1 MENILKIAK
10 EVIENEADVIK
21 NLSKNINEH
30 FGKAVL
36 SILNCKGKV
45 VISGMGKAGLI
56 GKKIASTF
64 SSLGTSSFFM
74 HPAEA
79 SHGDLGML
87 TREDVVILLSN
98 SGESFEISSIIPSI
112 KSIGSTIIA
121 ITGKTNSTLAKQ
133 AHLLIHIGDIKE
145 VDQLGLAPT
154 TSTTAMLVI
163 GDALAIATV
172 RQNKNWSKEDFAFFH
187 PGGSLGKK
195 LLKVKK
201 VMETKENNVLV
212 KKETFVKE
220 VLLEISEKK
229 TGCAIIIDAK
239 EHIIGIFSDGDLR
252 RHLKQNE
259 NLLKQPIEKVMTK
272 NPKTITDTDYA
283 LEAVKIM
290 KDYKIADLP
299 VIDKSKKIVGL
310 ISIKDLIAIGLL

>member
-1 MENILKIAK
+1 MENILEIAK
-10 EVIENEADVIK
+10 EVIKNEADVIK
-21 NLSKNINEH
+21 NLSKNLSEH
-30 FGKAVL
+30 FEKAVK

-87 TREDVVILLSN
+87 KREDIVILLSN
-98 SGESFEISSIIPSI
+98 SGESFEIINIIPPI

-121 ITGKTNSTLAKQ
+121 ITGKANSTLAKQ
-133 AHLLIHIGDIKE
+133 ANFLIHIGNIKE

-163 GDALAIATV
+163 GDALAIAAV

-201 VMETKENNVLV
+201 IMKTKENNVLI

-272 NPKTITDTDYA
+272 NPKTITDTSYA
-283 LEAVKIM
+283 LEALKIM
-290 KDYKIADLP
+290 RDHQIADLP
-299 VIDKSKKIVGL
+299 VMDKAKKIVGL
-310 ISIKDLIAIGLL
+310 ISIKDLVAIGLL